1 MKKPFLIIKK
11 FKFYDLKKRGLH
23 LLNKGKFKSS
33 PWIDNIVKNE
43 RFNIKKFQTPI
54 KLIIVRVKD
63 LGFKKPTELKNIYK
77 KALKKGYGLVPP
89 EIAIY
94 SRLVYTK
101 QKTGEW
107 IRFATPFY
115 SMVDSD
121 RVPHLPKLGKALGYY
136 FLETYWSYPKAIF
149 HPKNQFIFKIR

>member
-23 LLNKGKFKSS
+23 LLNKGKFKTS

-43 RFNIKKFQTPI
+43 RFNLKKFQTPI

-77 KALKKGYGLVPP
+77 KALKKGYSLVPP

-121 RVPHLPKLGKALGYY
+121 RVPHLPKLGKALNKYLCFVFQ
-136 FLETYWSYPKAIF
+136 FLGFLSEKQIKT
-149 HPKNQFIFKIR
+149 